1 MVQVVPLAPILERSG
16 PWRLTTTEAKCV
28 IFRSTI
34 PKVHDITGITPHL
47 AVAFDI
53 SVVWCAPV
61 RPSRSPVEVGPLRGS
76 YGRLVTGVA
85 ALDDARARVYEGVG
99 DSRKCGNRRFDA
111 IGAPAMSNSD
121 VYQPESRIYDTNRAA
136 LGPGVCGSEFVD
148 PRTLSE
154 ASTRSPDSRRGE
166 GTMRRLVLAA
176 TSSDPAHM
184 W

>member
-47 AVAFDI
+47 ASAVALDI

-61 RPSRSPVEVGPLRGS
+61 RPSRSPVEAGPLRGS

-99 DSRKCGNRRFDA
+99 EVRKSTIRRYRRSCDVQFRRF
-111 IGAPAMSNSD
+111 
-121 VYQPESRIYDTNRAA
+121 
-136 LGPGVCGSEFVD
+136 
-148 PRTLSE
+148 
-154 ASTRSPDSRRGE
+154 STR
-166 GTMRRLVLAA
+166 VAY
-176 TSSDPAHM
+176 